1 MKPGLLNLDNEKVLV
16 ANAMFTYGGGF
27 VKCIAIA
34 IARADPENTALI
46 KQTWP
51 TYWQQYLKLG
61 EKDEA
66 RANTEQQKQQETGE

>member
-1 MKPGLLNLDNEKVLV
+1 MKPGLLNLDAEKVLV
-16 ANAMFTYGGGF
+16 ANAMINYGGGF
-27 VKCIAIA
+27 VQCLGKAL
-34 IARADPENTALI
+34 ARADFMNTALI

-51 TYWQQYLKLG
+51 NYWQQYLELG